1 MKIRVKR
8 SCIEETLLLV
18 LFGFYVLVAHWI
30 WFGRG
35 IQETIMICL
44 SILVILKS
52 IKLKKISVNILLN
65 SILWGTLFLIC
76 GFGFVRAKTH
86 QYLVADLKA
95 MFGTIIISIAVVT
108 SIRKLMASGYDLVD
122 YLFEFLNRYF
132 ILNDVLIV
140 IQYFVP
146 YFFMNRSA
154 IASVNNRAYFDQLTG
169 LLGINGTTRWD
180 IWSIAIIILN
190 FYIAYKRN
198 DTRILKYNIFFFLV
212 STIICMINSARSFL
226 IIAPITVLMYLFLIR
241 KVEITSRMKQI
252 LAVIGLLIVAL
263 IVYSTNTYV
272 NDFVNDLISDKFAIY
287 MSGDINHMIAANDD
301 RVVATYYA
309 VENGGSYGVGI
320 GVVPM
325 NSTNDQV
332 KYLGLNSA
340 SAYIYMVGTVG
351 YFIWTLCL
359 ARIGIQNKRQSVKK
373 TLLYFSYLLLLS
385 YFLPIYSTI
394 ALFPAIM
401 FIFYVFD
408 LEQEQKGS
416 EKQ

>member
-1 MKIRVKR
+1 
-8 SCIEETLLLV
+8 
-18 LFGFYVLVAHWI
+18 
-30 WFGRG
+30 
-35 IQETIMICL
+35 MICL

-52 IKLKKISVNILLN
+52 IKLKKISVNILPN
-65 SILWGTLFLIC
+65 SILWGALFLIC

-95 MFGTIIISIAVVT
+95 MFGTIIVSIAVVT

-154 IASVNNRAYFDQLTG
+154 IASVNNKAYFDQLTG

-198 DTRILKYNIFFFLV
+198 DARILKYNIFFFLV

-226 IIAPITVLMYLFLIR
+226 IIAPVTVLIYLFLIR
-241 KVEITSRMKQI
+241 KVEFSNRMKQI
-252 LAVIGLLIVAL
+252 FAVFGVLIVAL
-263 IVYSTNTYV
+263 IIYSSNRYV
-272 NDFVNDLISDKFAIY
+272 NDYVNDLINDKFAIY
-287 MSGDINHMIAANDD
+287 LSGDIEHMVAANDD
-301 RVVATYYA
+301 RAVATYYA
-309 VENGGSYGVGI
+309 VENCGTFGVGI
-320 GVVPM
+320 GAVSM
-325 NSTNDQV
+325 HSTNNQV

-340 SAYIYMVGTVG
+340 SSYIYMLGVAG
-351 YFIWTLCL
+351 YFLWTLCL
-359 ARIGIQNKRQSVKK
+359 ARIGIDSDKGSIKK
-373 TLLYFSYLLLLS
+373 TLLYFVYLLLLS

-394 ALFPAIM
+394 AILPAIM
-401 FIFYVFD
+401 FIFYAFE
-408 LEQEQKGS
+408 LEQEQEGS
-416 EKQ
+416 DGQ

>member
-52 IKLKKISVNILLN
+52 IKLKKISVNILPN
-65 SILWGTLFLIC
+65 SILWGVLFLIC

-95 MFGTIIISIAVVT
+95 MFGTIIVSIAVVT

-154 IASVNNRAYFDQLTG
+154 IASVNNKAYFDQLTG

-252 LAVIGLLIVAL
+252 LAVIGVLIVAL

-287 MSGDINHMIAANDD
+287 MS
-301 RVVATYYA
+301 
-309 VENGGSYGVGI
+309 
-320 GVVPM
+320 
-325 NSTNDQV
+325 
-332 KYLGLNSA
+332 
-340 SAYIYMVGTVG
+340 
-351 YFIWTLCL
+351 
-359 ARIGIQNKRQSVKK
+359 
-373 TLLYFSYLLLLS
+373 
-385 YFLPIYSTI
+385 
-394 ALFPAIM
+394 
-401 FIFYVFD
+401 
-408 LEQEQKGS
+408 
-416 EKQ
+416 

>member
-52 IKLKKISVNILLN
+52 IKLKKISVNILPN

-86 QYLVADLKA
+86 QYLVAGLKA

-146 YFFMNRSA
+146 
-154 IASVNNRAYFDQLTG
+154 
-169 LLGINGTTRWD
+169 
-180 IWSIAIIILN
+180 
-190 FYIAYKRN
+190 
-198 DTRILKYNIFFFLV
+198 
-212 STIICMINSARSFL
+212 
-226 IIAPITVLMYLFLIR
+226 
-241 KVEITSRMKQI
+241 
-252 LAVIGLLIVAL
+252 
-263 IVYSTNTYV
+263 
-272 NDFVNDLISDKFAIY
+272 
-287 MSGDINHMIAANDD
+287 
-301 RVVATYYA
+301 
-309 VENGGSYGVGI
+309 
-320 GVVPM
+320 
-325 NSTNDQV
+325 
-332 KYLGLNSA
+332 
-340 SAYIYMVGTVG
+340 
-351 YFIWTLCL
+351 
-359 ARIGIQNKRQSVKK
+359 
-373 TLLYFSYLLLLS
+373 
-385 YFLPIYSTI
+385 
-394 ALFPAIM
+394 
-401 FIFYVFD
+401 
-408 LEQEQKGS
+408 
-416 EKQ
+416 

>member
-1 MKIRVKR
+1 
-8 SCIEETLLLV
+8 
-18 LFGFYVLVAHWI
+18 
-30 WFGRG
+30 
-35 IQETIMICL
+35 MICL

-52 IKLKKISVNILLN
+52 IKLKKISVNILPN
-65 SILWGTLFLIC
+65 SILWGVLFLIC

-95 MFGTIIISIAVVT
+95 MFGTIIVSIAVVT

-154 IASVNNRAYFDQLTG
+154 IASVNNKAYFDQLTG

-226 IIAPITVLMYLFLIR
+226 IIAPVTVLIYLFLIR
-241 KVEITSRMKQI
+241 KVEFSNRMKQI
-252 LAVIGLLIVAL
+252 FAVFGVLIVAL
-263 IVYSTNTYV
+263 IIYSSNRYV
-272 NDFVNDLISDKFAIY
+272 NDYVNDLINDKFAIY
-287 MSGDINHMIAANDD
+287 LSGDVEHMVAANDD
-301 RVVATYYA
+301 RAVATYYA
-309 VENGGSYGVGI
+309 VENCGTFGVGI
-320 GVVPM
+320 GAVSM
-325 NSTNDQV
+325 HSTNNQV

-340 SAYIYMVGTVG
+340 SSYIYMLGVAG
-351 YFIWTLCL
+351 YFFWTLCL
-359 ARIGIQNKRQSVKK
+359 ARIGIDSDKGSIKK
-373 TLLYFSYLLLLS
+373 TLLYFVYLLLLS
-385 YFLPIYSTI
+385 YFLPIYSAI
-394 ALFPAIM
+394 ALFPVIM
-401 FIFYVFD
+401 FIFYIFD
-408 LEQEQKGS
+408 LEQVQEGS
-416 EKQ
+416 ER

>member
-52 IKLKKISVNILLN
+52 IKLKKISVNILPN
-65 SILWGTLFLIC
+65 SILWGVLFLIC

-95 MFGTIIISIAVVT
+95 MFGTIIVSIAVVT

-154 IASVNNRAYFDQLTG
+154 IASVNNKAYFDQLTG
-169 LLGINGTTRWD
+169 FLGINGTTRWD

-190 FYIAYKRN
+190 FYVAYKRN
-198 DTRILKYNIFFFLV
+198 DNRIIKYNIFFFLA
-212 STIICMINSARSFL
+212 SIIICMINSARSFL
-226 IIAPITVLMYLFLIR
+226 IIAPVTVLIYLFLIR
-241 KVEITSRMKQI
+241 KVEFSNRMKQVF
-252 LAVIGLLIVAL
+252 AVFGVLIVAL
-263 IVYSTNTYV
+263 IIYSSNRYV
-272 NDFVNDLISDKFAIY
+272 NDYVNDLINDKFAIY
-287 MSGDINHMIAANDD
+287 LSGDVEHMVAANDD
-301 RVVATYYA
+301 RAVATYYA
-309 VENGGSYGVGI
+309 VENCGTFGVGI
-320 GVVPM
+320 GAVSM
-325 NSTNDQV
+325 HSTNNQV

-340 SAYIYMVGTVG
+340 SSYIYMLGVAG
-351 YFIWTLCL
+351 YFLWTLCL
-359 ARIGIQNKRQSVKK
+359 ARIGIDSDKGSIKK
-373 TLLYFSYLLLLS
+373 TLLYFVYLLLLS
-385 YFLPIYSTI
+385 YFLPIYSAI
-394 ALFPAIM
+394 ALFPVIM
-401 FIFYVFD
+401 FIFYIFD
-408 LEQEQKGS
+408 LEQVQEGS
-416 EKQ
+416 ER

>member
-52 IKLKKISVNILLN
+52 IKLKKISVNILPN
-65 SILWGTLFLIC
+65 SILWGVLFLIC

-95 MFGTIIISIAVVT
+95 MFGTIIVSIAVVT

-154 IASVNNRAYFDQLTG
+154 IASVNNKAYFDQLTG

-190 FYIAYKRN
+190 FYVAYKRN
-198 DTRILKYNIFFFLV
+198 DNRIIKYNIFFFLA
-212 STIICMINSARSFL
+212 SIIICMINSARSFL
-226 IIAPITVLMYLFLIR
+226 IISPVTVLIYLFLIR
-241 KVEITSRMKQI
+241 KVEFSNRMKQVF
-252 LAVIGLLIVAL
+252 AVFGVLIVAL
-263 IVYSTNTYV
+263 IIYSSNRYV
-272 NDFVNDLISDKFAIY
+272 NDYVNDLINDKFAIY
-287 MSGDINHMIAANDD
+287 LSGDVEHMVAANDD
-301 RVVATYYA
+301 RAVATYYA
-309 VENGGSYGVGI
+309 VENCGTFGVGI
-320 GVVPM
+320 GAVSM
-325 NSTNDQV
+325 HSTNNQV

-340 SAYIYMVGTVG
+340 SSYIYMLGVAG
-351 YFIWTLCL
+351 YFLWTLCL
-359 ARIGIQNKRQSVKK
+359 ARIGIDSDKGSIKK
-373 TLLYFSYLLLLS
+373 TLLYFVYLLLLS
-385 YFLPIYSTI
+385 YFLPIYSAI
-394 ALFPAIM
+394 ALFPVIM
-401 FIFYVFD
+401 FIFYIFD
-408 LEQEQKGS
+408 LEQVQEGS
-416 EKQ
+416 ER

>member
-1 MKIRVKR
+1 
-8 SCIEETLLLV
+8 
-18 LFGFYVLVAHWI
+18 
-30 WFGRG
+30 
-35 IQETIMICL
+35 MICL

-52 IKLKKISVNILLN
+52 IKLKKISVNILPN

-226 IIAPITVLMYLFLIR
+226 IIAPITVLIYLFLIR
-241 KVEITSRMKQI
+241 KVEFSNRMKQI
-252 LAVIGLLIVAL
+252 FAVFGVLIVAL
-263 IVYSTNTYV
+263 IIYSSNRYV
-272 NDFVNDLISDKFAIY
+272 NDYVNDLINDKFAIY
-287 MSGDINHMIAANDD
+287 LSGDVEHMVAANDD
-301 RVVATYYA
+301 RAVATYYA
-309 VENGGSYGVGI
+309 VENCGTFGVGI
-320 GVVPM
+320 GAVSM
-325 NSTNDQV
+325 HSTNNQV

-340 SAYIYMVGTVG
+340 SSYIYMLGVAG
-351 YFIWTLCL
+351 YFLWTLCL
-359 ARIGIQNKRQSVKK
+359 ARIGIDSDKGSIKK
-373 TLLYFSYLLLLS
+373 TLLYFVYLLLLS
-385 YFLPIYSTI
+385 YFLPIYSAI
-394 ALFPAIM
+394 ALFPVIM
-401 FIFYVFD
+401 FIFYIFD
-408 LEQEQKGS
+408 LEQVQEGS
-416 EKQ
+416 ER

>member
-1 MKIRVKR
+1 
-8 SCIEETLLLV
+8 
-18 LFGFYVLVAHWI
+18 
-30 WFGRG
+30 
-35 IQETIMICL
+35 MIFL

-52 IKLKKISVNILLN
+52 IKPKKISVNMLPN
-65 SILWGTLFLIC
+65 FILWGALFLIC

-95 MFGTIIISIAVVT
+95 MFGTIIVSIAVVT
-108 SIRKLMASGYDLVD
+108 SIRRLMASGYDLVGC
-122 YLFEFLNRYF
+122 LFEFLNRYF

-226 IIAPITVLMYLFLIR
+226 IIAPITVLVYLFLIR
-241 KVEITSRMKQI
+241 KVEITNRMKQTF
-252 LAVIGLLIVAL
+252 AVIGVLIVAL
-263 IVYSTNTYV
+263 IVYSTNTY
-272 NDFVNDLISDKFAIY
+272 VNDLISDKFAIY
-287 MSGDINHMIAANDD
+287 MSGDINHMIDANDD

-359 ARIGIQNKRQSVKK
+359 ARIGIQDKRQSVKK

-394 ALFPAIM
+394 ALLPAIM
-401 FIFYVFD
+401 FIFYVFE
-408 LEQEQKGS
+408 LEQEQEGS
-416 EKQ
+416 DRQ

>member
-52 IKLKKISVNILLN
+52 IKLKKISVNILPN
-65 SILWGTLFLIC
+65 SILWGVLFLIC

-95 MFGTIIISIAVVT
+95 MFGTIIVSIAVVT

-154 IASVNNRAYFDQLTG
+154 IASVNNKAYFDQLTG

-190 FYIAYKRN
+190 FYVAYKRN
-198 DTRILKYNIFFFLV
+198 DNRIIKYNIFFFLA
-212 STIICMINSARSFL
+212 SIIICMINSARSFL
-226 IIAPITVLMYLFLIR
+226 IIAPVTVLIYLFLIR
-241 KVEITSRMKQI
+241 KVEFSNRMKQI
-252 LAVIGLLIVAL
+252 FAVFGVLIVAL
-263 IVYSTNTYV
+263 IIYSSNRYV
-272 NDFVNDLISDKFAIY
+272 NDYVNDLINDKFAIY
-287 MSGDINHMIAANDD
+287 LSGDVEHMVAANDD
-301 RVVATYYA
+301 RAVATYYA
-309 VENGGSYGVGI
+309 VENCGTFGVGI
-320 GVVPM
+320 GAVSM
-325 NSTNDQV
+325 HSTNNQV

-340 SAYIYMVGTVG
+340 SSYIYMLGVAG
-351 YFIWTLCL
+351 YFLWTLCL
-359 ARIGIQNKRQSVKK
+359 ARIGIDSDKGSIKK
-373 TLLYFSYLLLLS
+373 TLLYFVYLLLLS
-385 YFLPIYSTI
+385 YFLPIYSAI
-394 ALFPAIM
+394 ALFPVIM
-401 FIFYVFD
+401 FIFYIFD
-408 LEQEQKGS
+408 LEQVQEGS
-416 EKQ
+416 ER